1 MRVLDGDSQPF
12 ERFID
17 VHPSCVAVHLRP
29 AHHEDQRAPRF
40 FRILLA
46 KVNVDSL
53 SDQVGP
59 ESNLLAVP
67 AGSTL
72 LPGPYSRATSPG
84 CL

>member
-29 AHHEDQRAPRF
+29 AHHEVQRAPRLL
-40 FRILLA
+40 RILLA

-53 SDQVGP
+53 SDQLGP
-59 ESNLLAVP
+59 ENNSLAVP

-72 LPGPYSRATSPG
+72 LPGPHSRPTLPG